1 MSSDLAPAR
10 YRLARSV
17 ARHIS
22 MLTVGVAVVFGLIVT
37 VMVAAAHGSGAL
49 ELTIMGV
56 GVVVVIAFVVWLHTA
71 AFVVSC
77 DAEGYVVRLVRGAG
91 VKRAAWHEV
100 SGASATYVHD
110 IPVFLLELKDGR
122 TTSIP
127 VSLLATDR
135 DEFAR
140 QMQRRLGDDQGT
152 RPL

>member
-1 MSSDLAPAR
+1 MSSDLAPVR
-10 YRLARSV
+10 YRLSRKV

-22 MLTVGVAVVFGLIVT
+22 LLTVSVAVVIALIIT

-49 ELTIMGV
+49 ELIIMGV
-56 GVVVVIAFVVWLHTA
+56 CAVLVIGFVVVMYTGVVVR
-71 AFVVSC
+71 C
-77 DAEGYVVRLVRGAG
+77 DATGYAVRMVRGAG
-91 VKRAAWHEV
+91 VKRAAWNDV

-127 VSLLATDR
+127 VSLLETDR

-140 QMQRRLGDDQGT
+140 QMQRRLGEAQGT